1 VAAVVDVRL
10 VMASTAPTVLRV
22 SRLLPPPPKSAAYS
36 ASVLARLA
44 MRLVLH
50 FTFESALQIKRID
63 VVL

>member
-1 VAAVVDVRL
+1 MAA
-10 VMASTAPTVLRV
+10 TAPTVLRV